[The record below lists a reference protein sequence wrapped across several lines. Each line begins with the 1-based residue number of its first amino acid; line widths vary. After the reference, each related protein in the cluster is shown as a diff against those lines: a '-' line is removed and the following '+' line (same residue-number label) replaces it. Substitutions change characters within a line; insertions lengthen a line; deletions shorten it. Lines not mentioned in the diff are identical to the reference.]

1 MLYVHFFAGNPRRK
15 IHETHLS
22 GFRVPRPTTQD
33 LILRHPRHTSSQAT
47 TTPSPFPFQPQTWR
61 QTANQL
67 KPLTLRRQSL
77 PTFILKFSPG
87 KKREGKILP
96 ELFPSQV
103 SSSRIPNTKSYQ
115 STKSPS
121 FLPEI
126 VPT

>member
-1 MLYVHFFAGNPRRK
+1 MLYVFFAGNPRRK

-33 LILRHPRHTSSQAT
+33 LILRHPRHTSSHGA
-47 TTPSPFPFQPQTWR
+47 TPSPFPFQPQTWR
-61 QTANQL
+61 QAAKKL
-67 KPLTLRRQSL
+67 KALPLKGQCF
-77 PTFILKFSPG
+77 PTSVLKFSPG

-96 ELFPSQV
+96 ELFPSQA
-103 SSSRIPNTKSYQ
+103 SPSKMPRTRTYQ
-115 STKSPS
+115 STKCPP